1 MKMSLYE
8 SGAKEPPRRRKVRER
23 EREESRL
30 SFRGSMEETS
40 VLMSTLNHS
49 NTILDYRLLFFRY
62 CCIIYLYYMLLSD
75 KKKIELIIWELI
87 S

>member
-8 SGAKEPPRRRKVRER
+8 SGAKELPRRRKVR

-49 NTILDYRLLFFRY
+49 NTILDYRLLFFFFCY
-62 CCIIYLYYMLLSD
+62 CCIIHLYKLLLSD
-75 KKKIELIIWELI
+75 KQIELIIRELI